1 MAHLTRRL
9 PTWLAQH
16 LTALRAVLALTV
28 LVGLVYPL
36 SMTAVAQVPGLRHS
50 AQGSP
55 LTGTDGT
62 KAGSSLVG
70 QSFTDALG
78 NPLPYYFQPRPS
90 NAGEGY
96 DATASGAG
104 NQGPESVVDTLPTKD
119 NPAGKTSLLTAVCSR
134 SKRVGELEHVD
145 GSRPYCT
152 PDGVGAVLGVYRAD
166 GTTGAVERVVSLN
179 QACPARPFVATYKGV
194 TVQCA
199 TPGTDY
205 GRAVV
210 TPVRG
215 DAPAHP
221 AVPADAVT
229 ASASGLD
236 PDISPA
242 YARLQTPRIA
252 RERHT
257 TESAILGLVRKY
269 TTGRALGTLGQ
280 PGVNVVE
287 LNLALDRTYPKHG
300 A

>member
-1 MAHLTRRL
+1 MAHLIRRM

-16 LTALRAVLALTV
+16 LTALRAVVALTV

-36 SMTAVAQVPGLRHS
+36 SLTAVAQVPGLRHN
-50 AQGSP
+50 AHGST
-55 LTGTDGT
+55 LTGTDGRT
-62 KAGSSLVG
+62 AGSSLVG
-70 QSFTDALG
+70 QSFADAKG

-119 NPAGKTSLLTAVCSR
+119 DPAGKTSLLTAVCAR
-134 SKRVGELEHVD
+134 SKQVGVLEHVD

-152 PDGVGAVLGVYRAD
+152 PDGVGAVLGVYRAN
-166 GTTGAVERVVSLN
+166 GTTGAIQRVVSLN
-179 QACPARPFVATYKGV
+179 QACPVRPFIATYKGV
-194 TVQCA
+194 PVRCA
-199 TPGTDY
+199 TPGADY
-205 GRAVV
+205 SRAVV

-215 DAPAHP
+215 NAPAQP
-221 AVPADAVT
+221 VVPADAVT

-242 YARLQTPRIA
+242 YARLQAPRIA
-252 RERHT
+252 RERHAP
-257 TESAILGLVRKY
+257 EAQVRTLIEKY
-269 TTGRALGTLGQ
+269 TTGRALGTLGG